1 METTALTR
9 STSVED
15 AAPQGPPAFAS
26 PRDLR
31 VARPR
36 WLITYTAALVVLDGT
51 AMAAATLTAKIS
63 WLGINPEA
71 LHIRS
76 FSVPYGALT
85 LATVPT
91 WLVLLALAGAYDLG
105 PVASDSDEWTRVIR
119 AGAQL
124 LAVIAVSYY
133 IVHLALL
140 GRGVLAGTVPLAVI
154 LTLAGRTV
162 AHTVLGELRRRG
174 HGRRTALVI
183 GSQDGVD
190 AFVRHVESRPTAGV
204 TVVGVAVI
212 GDDDPTV
219 AGPPAPPSTGDL
231 AAVATAEASVHRTP
245 PGAGS
250 GPGDE
255 GTRQPGNG
263 NGGLGSNGIDA
274 GGDHSANTGNGN
286 ATGNGNGGTDVG
298 GTGANGSGETDA
310 GDAAGHAATAHPHPL
325 VVSDALARTAAET
338 LIVTGGLAQGQLR
351 DIAWMLQGT
360 GVELLVIPTPADI
373 EGLRTEIRPVAGLPL
388 LYLDR

>member
-1 METTALTR
+1 M
-9 STSVED
+9 D
-15 AAPQGPPAFAS
+15 AAPSPAAS
-26 PRDLR
+26 PSAPPDLR

-36 WLITYTAALVVLDGT
+36 WLVTYTAVLVVLDGT
-51 AMAAATLTAKIS
+51 AMAAATLAAKIS
-63 WLGINPEA
+63 WLGIDPEP
-71 LHIRS
+71 LLVRS
-76 FSVPYGALT
+76 FSIPYTALT

-105 PVASDSDEWTRVIR
+105 PFASDSDDWTRVIR

-154 LTLAGRTV
+154 LTLGARTL
-162 AHTVLGELRRRG
+162 AQLGLGELRRRG
-174 HGRRTALVI
+174 LARRTALVI
-183 GSQDGVD
+183 GSHDGVD
-190 AFVRHVESRPTAGV
+190 AFVRRVASRPTAEV
-204 TVVGVAVI
+204 TVVGVSVI
-212 GDDDPTV
+212 G
-219 AGPPAPPSTGDL
+219 TGDPVPARHDVGR
-231 AAVATAEASVHRTP
+231 AAGVSV
-245 PGAGS
+245 S
-250 GPGDE
+250 
-255 GTRQPGNG
+255 
-263 NGGLGSNGIDA
+263 A
-274 GGDHSANTGNGN
+274 GGPQHDRNGS
-286 ATGNGNGGTDVG
+286 
-298 GTGANGSGETDA
+298 GANGSNGNGSGADGPGANRPGAEGPGVNGPRAIGLGANGRSTIGTGADEA
-310 GDAAGHAATAHPHPL
+310 DAAVAGAGAAHVAPTGPQPHPL
-325 VVSDALARTAAET
+325 VVSDALARTRAET

>member
-1 METTALTR
+1 MTR
-9 STSVED
+9 SASVTR
-15 AAPQGPPAFAS
+15 AALRPAVS
-26 PRDLR
+26 PSALSHLH

-36 WLITYTAALVVLDGT
+36 WLTTYTAVLVVLDGT

-63 WLGINPEA
+63 WIGIDPEP
-71 LHIRS
+71 LLVRS
-76 FSVPYGALT
+76 FSIPYTALT

-105 PVASDSDEWTRVIR
+105 PFASDTDDWTRVIR

-154 LTLAGRTV
+154 LTIGGRTL
-162 AHTVLGELRRRG
+162 AQLGLGELRRRG
-174 HGRRTALVI
+174 RARRTALVI
-183 GSQDGVD
+183 GSQGSVDG
-190 AFVRHVESRPTAGV
+190 FMRHVESRPTAGV
-204 TVVGVAVI
+204 TVVGTSII
-212 GDDDPTV
+212 GDDV
-219 AGPPAPPSTGDL
+219 AGAEGSNPPTRATAPPD
-231 AAVATAEASVHRTP
+231 VAHHDRR
-245 PGAGS
+245 
-250 GPGDE
+250 GPGTNDSD
-255 GTRQPGNG
+255 RNG
-263 NGGLGSNGIDA
+263 S
-274 GGDHSANTGNGN
+274 
-286 ATGNGNGGTDVG
+286 
-298 GTGANGSGETDA
+298 GANGSGTSSSGTIGSGTNGSGA
-310 GDAAGHAATAHPHPL
+310 GDTGANDADPEPDAAAGYAARATGADVAGVQPHPL
-325 VVSDALARTAAET
+325 VVSDALARTGAET

-360 GVELLVIPTPADI
+360 GIELMVIPTPGDI

>member
-9 STSVED
+9 SVSVED
-15 AAPQGPPAFAS
+15 AAPHRPAALPS
-26 PRDLR
+26 SRELR

-36 WLITYTAALVVLDGT
+36 WLVTYTATLVVLDGA

-71 LHIRS
+71 LQIRS

-140 GRGVLAGTVPLAVI
+140 GRGVLAGTVPLAVV
-154 LTLAGRTV
+154 LTLGGRAL

-183 GSQDGVD
+183 GSRDGVE

-212 GDDDPTV
+212 GDAAPV
-219 AGPPAPPSTGDL
+219 APSGGDL
-231 AAVATAEASVHRTP
+231 AVTAGEGAAPCSPSGEGSREA
-245 PGAGS
+245 
-250 GPGDE
+250 DE
-255 GTRQPGNG
+255 GPPGNG
-263 NGGLGSNGIDA
+263 NGNTADGGASACHGTT
-274 GGDHSANTGNGN
+274 GGDDTASGVTHRGNSADGGDNGSR
-286 ATGNGNGGTDVG
+286 GSGER
-298 GTGANGSGETDA
+298 GTGAGGAGGGS
-310 GDAAGHAATAHPHPL
+310 ATAHPHPL
-325 VVSDALARTAAET
+325 VVSDALVRTRAET